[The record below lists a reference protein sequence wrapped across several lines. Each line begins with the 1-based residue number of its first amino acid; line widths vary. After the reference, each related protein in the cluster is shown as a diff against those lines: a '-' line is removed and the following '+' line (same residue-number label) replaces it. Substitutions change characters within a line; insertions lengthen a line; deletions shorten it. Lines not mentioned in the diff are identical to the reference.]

1 MRTPNRIAQL
11 CKDVRM
17 TPFLHLRT
25 ISAGYGVTRILHG
38 LDLHVAE
45 GEFVALLGASG
56 CGKTTLLR
64 TIAGF
69 TPATAGSISV
79 AGVDVTELS
88 PDQRGMAMVFQ
99 SYALW
104 PHMTVARNVGYGLK
118 LRGRSRA
125 DIARRVDEMLDMLGL
140 AGLGERKPAALSGG
154 QRQRVAL
161 GRALAIDPKILL
173 LDEPL
178 SNLDARI
185 RVQLRGEIRALQ
197 QRLGIT
203 AIHVTHDREEAMAM
217 ADRIVI
223 LDGGHIVQQGTP
235 QQVYNAPASSFVAAF
250 MGAENSVRLSAR
262 TEGDV
267 VRIEPGPANPAGIV
281 PLAGRAPLNGPLEA
295 RFRAGSAALAA
306 ASSATPQPS
315 QGLHL
320 TGTVLSV
327 GYPGGAWRHRIAIG
341 GEAVE
346 VDAPHPFAAGE
357 TVRVIVPPE
366 NLFLFAASGAASPPN
381 RPRPT
386 ATTHTDGHD
395 ATLPIAS

>member
-17 TPFLHLRT
+17 ISFLHLRT
-25 ISAGYGVTRILHG
+25 VSAGYGATRILHG
-38 LDLHVAE
+38 LDLDVAQ

-79 AGVDVTELS
+79 GGVDVTALS
-88 PDQRGMAMVFQ
+88 PDRRGMAMVFQ

-104 PHMTVARNVGYGLK
+104 PHMTVARNIGYGLK

-125 DIARRVDEMLDMLGL
+125 EITRRVDEMLDMLGL

-223 LDGGHIVQQGTP
+223 LDGGNIVQQGSP

-250 MGAENSVRLSAR
+250 MGAENSVRLSGR
-262 TEGDV
+262 TETDLV
-267 VRIEPGPANPAGIV
+267 TIEPGAANPASV
-281 PLAGRAPLNGPLEA
+281 VALAGRAPLNGPLEA
-295 RFRAGSAALAA
+295 RFRAGGAALAA
-306 ASSATPQPS
+306 TSGHTQQPA
-315 QGLHL
+315 QGLQL

-346 VDAPHPFAAGE
+346 VDAPQPFSAGE
-357 TVRVIVPPE
+357 TVRVFVPPE

-381 RPRPT
+381 RHRPM
-386 ATTHTDGHD
+386 A
-395 ATLPIAS
+395 AA